1 MSILP
6 LNSRLKAKKTQCSRR
21 LSMAKEATELLSYND
36 STIRRTVAAGFQDN
50 NYEERIRCQ
59 STTLADFRRQVPR
72 TLCLRRMTRIS
83 SPVGMSCGLPFCV
96 CHGGMAII
104 SLTVCSIISVLL
116 TLFCSY
122 NLLLRIFIE
131 TSIKRD
137 ASFQGKCV
145 DEHAWV

>member
-72 TLCLRRMTRIS
+72 TLRFVPEKNDKNLQPSRDELW
-83 SPVGMSCGLPFCV
+83 SPVLRLPRR
-96 CHGGMAII
+96 HGNYFSD
-104 SLTVCSIISVLL
+104 SL
-116 TLFCSY
+116 
-122 NLLLRIFIE
+122 
-131 TSIKRD
+131 
-137 ASFQGKCV
+137 
-145 DEHAWV
+145 